1 MSFSTPA
8 PTAIVPSPA
17 TAVEDTDPR
26 RWRVLTLLACAELL
40 GMSLWFAASAVSSQ
54 LGARWQLSSSAV
66 GWITAIVQLGFVLGT
81 AVSAFLNL
89 ADIVPARRLFGLSAI
104 LGSVANATVLITPSY
119 RGLLACRLLTGFAL
133 AGVYPPAMKMIST
146 WFRSRRGLAVGTIV
160 GALTVGKAGPYLV
173 HALPGAGVRP
183 VVLSASAGATIAGFL
198 VLMFY
203 RDGPFPFPPRRFS
216 WGLVATVVRERRFRL
231 ATTGYLGHMFELY
244 SAWTWIPTFV
254 AMSAAA
260 AGVAAADRRNVLS
273 SLVTFCAIAIG
284 GIGCI
289 WGGIVADRRGR
300 EWLVT
305 VAMAASGAC
314 SLLIGFT
321 FGRTL
326 WLLVPVSLIWGFFVI
341 ADSAQFSVLVTES
354 VPPHAVGT
362 ALTIQTSLGF
372 LLTMVSIQLVPPLA
386 SIVGWRWAFVMLA
399 AGPVFGIAAIRRLR
413 RTDVTPD
420 RALPALPSRGR
431 ESCRPDGP
439 RERRFHVAR

>member
-8 PTAIVPSPA
+8 PTAIVPSPV

-26 RWRVLTLLACAELL
+26 RWRMLTLLACAELL

-54 LGARWQLSSSAV
+54 LAARWQLSSSAV

-89 ADIVPARRLFGLSAI
+89 ADIVPARRLFALSAI

-146 WFRSRRGLAVGTIV
+146 WFRARRGLAVGTVV
-160 GALTVGKAGPYLV
+160 GALTVGKAGPYLI
-173 HALPGAGVRP
+173 HALPGAGTVP
-183 VVLSASAGATIAGFL
+183 VVLSASIAAFIAALL
-198 VLMFY
+198 VLLFY
-203 RDGPFPFPPRRFS
+203 REGPFPFPPRPFS
-216 WGLVATVVRERRFRL
+216 WGLVAIVVRERRWRL
-231 ATTGYLGHMFELY
+231 ATGGYLGHMFELY

-254 AMSAAA
+254 AYSAATMGMPAGKARDSLA
-260 AGVAAADRRNVLS
+260 ALVA
-273 SLVTFCAIAIG
+273 FCAIAIG
-284 GIGCI
+284 GVGCV
-289 WGGIVADRRGR
+289 WGGIIADRRGR

-305 VAMAASGAC
+305 MAMAASGVCA
-314 SLLIGFT
+314 LLIGFA
-321 FGRTL
+321 FGKTL
-326 WLLVPVSLIWGFFVI
+326 WLLIPIALAWGFFVI

-372 LLTMVSIQLVPPLA
+372 LLTMISIQLVPPVA
-386 SIVGWRWAFVMLA
+386 TAIGWRWAFAMLA
-399 AGPVFGIAAIRRLR
+399 AGPAVGIAAIRRLQ
-413 RTDVTPD
+413 RTTVKASQASLSP
-420 RALPALPSRGR
+420 PPRGR
-431 ESCRPDGP
+431 
-439 RERRFHVAR
+439 